1 MTSGGGD
8 SKRDPNDYD
17 DPMDFLFYST
27 LIDKFEPEFCEA
39 ADRLGISNE
48 QLREAANSPTP
59 SAFKHLCSHAL
70 AHRRGSQLVA
80 MRMPGEQCVSLT
92 ELAEREAKVKGNA

>member
-1 MTSGGGD
+1 
-8 SKRDPNDYD
+8 
-17 DPMDFLFYST
+17 MDFLFYST

-48 QLREAANSPTP
+48 QLREQANSSTP

-70 AHRRGSQLVA
+70 AHRRFAQLA
-80 MRMPGEQCVSLT
+80 TQMMPGEQCVSLGDL
-92 ELAEREAKVKGNA
+92 EAREAKAKGSA